1 MGKKKKTR
9 REPNLFLMSF
19 TVCLKI
25 ISLVNIV
32 MYYLHLCSICV
43 DFSSTYLETFHKD
56 SDTRSRA
63 ATEAC
68 YAVVFA
74 IFRLKKTGSFH

>member
-1 MGKKKKTR
+1 MGKKKTR

-19 TVCLKI
+19 TICLKI

-43 DFSSTYLETFHKD
+43 
-56 SDTRSRA
+56 
-63 ATEAC
+63 
-68 YAVVFA
+68 VFFFY
-74 IFRLKKTGSFH
+74 IS